1 MSVFHMADIVY
12 SQLPHRKLFEN
23 LNSSCWILFRTL
35 QPDGTPDS
43 WPTTAVVSDGVPRFS
58 SNQSVRTDPAQTHN
72 TCPTLTPARH
82 SADTNNSISSKSS
95 HYQGLVKTLVKQI
108 SVNIHQT
115 ENIGWRNSGLGV
127 YKHRDVDTSTLW
139 SATIL
144 RNITSYLPD
153 HTSIL
158 SNCGRG
164 QVYIQLTR
172 SDLMDFNFNRLN
184 QTVSVIIS
192 NHHHI
197 KFT

>member
-127 YKHRDVDTSTLW
+127 YKHRDVDTGHLH
-139 SATIL
+139 IVI
-144 RNITSYLPD
+144 RNNTP
-153 HTSIL
+153 
-158 SNCGRG
+158 
-164 QVYIQLTR
+164 
-172 SDLMDFNFNRLN
+172 
-184 QTVSVIIS
+184 
-192 NHHHI
+192 
-197 KFT
+197 